1 MLITKKYTQE
11 NLINYKNIE
20 LSRDS
25 LRGRVLCKNF
35 AVQVEIGRRWFIN
48 FKEKRLVDFF
58 LFFWN
63 FLNLS

>member
-25 LRGRVLCKNF
+25 LRGRVLCKNLNRSKF
-35 AVQVEIGRRWFIN
+35 KQNGAISLHRELIWHVLNFWGIGQ
-48 FKEKRLVDFF
+48 EY
-58 LFFWN
+58 
-63 FLNLS
+63 